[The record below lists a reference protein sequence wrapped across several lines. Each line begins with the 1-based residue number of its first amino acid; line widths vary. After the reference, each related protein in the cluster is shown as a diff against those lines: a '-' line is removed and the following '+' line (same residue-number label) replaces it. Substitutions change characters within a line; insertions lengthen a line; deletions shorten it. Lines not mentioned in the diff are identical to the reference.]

1 MRVKALLDKYADEG
15 IESIEDLKVL
25 TVAPFDRLG
34 TPMEI
39 IKHFGGKKQYLAAI
53 QELARELYWVS

>member
-53 QELARELYWVS
+53 